1 MEFATNLVTK
11 EIGKAT
17 QDFVQAMFGHVAMQ
31 VVHGPTLRKTS
42 RGIATIGCLTF
53 ARLGVSNKKHL
64 S

>member
-1 MEFATNLVTK
+1 MEFVTNLVTK

-17 QDFVQAMFGHVAMQ
+17 LDFAQVMFGLVVMQ
-31 VVHGPTLRKTS
+31 AVHGPTLRKTS